1 MNKIFIKTLGCD
13 KNFADSEKIAAFLK
27 DKNYKLTKN
36 IDDADFIFINT
47 CSFIDEAK
55 EESIETILNFVEYRN
70 NKSKEYKII
79 VAGCMVEIYKEELK
93 REIPEI
99 DYYVKPGQYKYIDK
113 ILLGNIADEDTESG
127 FLGENFPD
135 MNLEDNVY
143 KFVKV
148 SDGCSLNCSYCI
160 IPKIR
165 GKNKSKTL
173 EGLRKELD
181 FIKKNKHI
189 KEIILVSQNL
199 SYYGMDKNCNVLDLL
214 DLIGEYNFFWK
225 RLLYLDIRKINEKFL
240 LSIKKNNILPYFDIP
255 LQHIDNKVLEDMNRY
270 YTYKDIMEK
279 VKMIKNI
286 FKNSILRTTFI
297 TGFPTEN
304 KKAYKKLKEFIE
316 KNIFDKVGIF
326 LYSHQDKSLIAKKY
340 DDIISEE
347 EKIIRFN
354 QLSYIAEEKMMIN
367 LQKYVDNE
375 FDILIDQENAG
386 RLWMDAPDI
395 DNKVIITKGEYEYG
409 KVYRVKINNAYKYE
423 LEGEILYEKHT

>member
-27 DKNYKLTKN
+27 DKNYRLTKN
-36 IDDADFIFINT
+36 IDDVDFIFINT

-113 ILLGNIADEDTESG
+113 ILRGNIADEDTERG

-181 FIKKNKHI
+181 FIKKDKHV

-199 SYYGMDKNCNVLDLL
+199 SYYGMDKNYNVLDLI

-240 LSIKKNNILPYFDIP
+240 LSMKKNNILPYFDIP

-270 YTYKDIMEK
+270 YTYQDIMEK

-304 KKAYKKLKEFIE
+304 KKAYRKLKEFIE

-340 DDIISEE
+340 DDIINEE
-347 EKIIRFN
+347 EKIMRFN
-354 QLSYIAEEKMMIN
+354 ELSYIAEEKMMIN
-367 LQKYVDNE
+367 LQNYVDNE
-375 FDILIDQENAG
+375 FDILIDQEDAG

-423 LEGEILYEKHT
+423 LEGEILYEIHT